1 MYIISNVN
9 EFGKRQYTDV
19 WDIKDIKDVLIG
31 ITNDEEF
38 SKVMY
43 RDACQLHFDQVL
55 HAFYPLDFYHKIILY
70 GSERLAEAEI
80 SKHLILIFCVSDS
93 EYEIIKKGRR

>member
-19 WDIKDIKDVLIG
+19 FDLKDVKDVLIG
-31 ITNDEEF
+31 ITDDEEF
-38 SKVMY
+38 SEVMY
-43 RDACQLHFDQVL
+43 RDACQLCFDQVL
-55 HAFYPLDFYHKIILY
+55 QAFYPLDFYHKIILH
-70 GSERLAEAEI
+70 GSERLAAAEI
-80 SKHLILIFCVSDS
+80 SEHLLLIFCVSDS